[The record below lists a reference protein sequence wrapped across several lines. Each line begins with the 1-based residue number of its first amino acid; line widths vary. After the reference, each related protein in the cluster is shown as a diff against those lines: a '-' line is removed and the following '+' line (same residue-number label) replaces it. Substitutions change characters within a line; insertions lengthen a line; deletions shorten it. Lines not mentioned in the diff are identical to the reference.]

1 MIDND
6 QLLVEVWHGERKV
19 SIYPD
24 IVIRIWGIDIDNEMS
39 DEPKTLAS
47 VQAAFDWLYED
58 NK

>member
-24 IVIRIWGIDIDNEMS
+24 IVIRVWGIDIDNEMS